1 MDPRLLAMVRKGL
14 RLGVWLLGQAA
25 TDDGCLGP
33 RTLGAQ
39 RRRLGLGPRS
49 LAINGLLCAN
59 RICIASR

>member
-1 MDPRLLAMVRKGL
+1 MDPRLLAVDGHKL
-14 RLGVWLLGQAA
+14 CLGVWLLGQTA

-33 RTLGAQ
+33 RTLGEQ